1 MTKKS
6 KSKIQL
12 YVSVKVREF
21 PEAIGMSQETLAIKI
36 NRSRTFISNR
46 ENLNN
51 AQAFNFNTVNEIALV
66 LKRSPKDFLPEEP
79 LS

>member
-21 PEAIGMSQETLAIKI
+21 REEIGMSQETLAMKI

>member
-21 PEAIGMSQETLAIKI
+21 REEIGMSQETLAIKI